1 MKQYNIAFKLF
12 CLSVLIALTVPI
24 STVSAQD
31 SAKPLVVTS
40 IKPLAI
46 IVKSAFQ
53 DRVEVEYLMPAAL
66 SPHDVVLKVSD
77 MRTLSTAELVFWVGP
92 EFESSAAKQF
102 SAVATSKRVT
112 AMELVDSEHGL
123 SADDNHKD
131 DHHEHDHGFDPHIW
145 LSPTIVRQLVK
156 TLSAQL
162 KIPAQDIFDAAAE
175 KSVKDLL
182 IEAKNGN
189 YIVHHQ
195 AFDYFIDEFGL
206 QPGLPI
212 RDMLGKQ
219 QGAKTQYNLR
229 LEGKKLGVSCVFIEP
244 QHGHK
249 DAMAVA
255 NELAVPTKVID
266 ILAVTYPS
274 KLPTYE
280 SYIYGLAQQF
290 NACFK

>member
-1 MKQYNIAFKLF
+1 MKQYNIAFNIFFISL
-12 CLSVLIALTVPI
+12 LVTLTAFN

-53 DRVEVEYLMPAAL
+53 DRVEVDYLMPAGL

-77 MRTLSTAELVFWVGP
+77 IRTLSVADLVFWVGP

-102 SAVATSKRVT
+102 STVAKSKLIT
-112 AMELVDSEHGL
+112 AMELVDSDHRL
-123 SADDNHKD
+123 SADDHHKD

-145 LSPTIVRQLVK
+145 LSPPIVKQLVK

-162 KIPAQDIFDAAAE
+162 NIPAQDIFGEAAE
-175 KSVKDLL
+175 KSVKNLL
-182 IEAKNGN
+182 MAAKNGN

-195 AFDYFIDEFGL
+195 AFDYFIDEFEL

-229 LEGKKLGVSCVFIEP
+229 IEGKKLAVSCVFIEP

-255 NELAVPTKVID
+255 NELDVPTKAID
-266 ILAVTYPS
+266 ILAIGYGS
-274 KLPTYE
+274 ELPTYE
-280 SYIYGLAQQF
+280 SYIFGLAQQF